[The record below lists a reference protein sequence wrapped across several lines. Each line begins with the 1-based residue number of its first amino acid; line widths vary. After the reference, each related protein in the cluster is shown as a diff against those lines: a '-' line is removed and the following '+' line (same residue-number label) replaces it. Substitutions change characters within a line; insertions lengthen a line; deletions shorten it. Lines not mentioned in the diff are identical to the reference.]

1 MEENIKK
8 LLEVL
13 NIGKE
18 NIYDKEDNK
27 KIEYLCESLRKLKT
41 KIPKLDELK
50 RIEKIEKDLEIK
62 YEQFYEIGYYFYPIY
77 VSIKRAI
84 HNNEVN
90 TLREENRRKNNK
102 YSNILNANFFL
113 EGSKM
118 EKEIIKMFDDIINYL
133 NLALENVNNNSIKIN
148 EEIERWKSDITFSEL
163 KDSLNLILKYILKW
177 YTEYKETND
186 FLCIDLKEY
195 DIVSKESSYLLGET
209 ALIDNI
215 HSEEIDFLVGKIGA
229 TLKDIIIE
237 RRSSNE

>member
-62 YEQFYEIGYYFYPIY
+62 YEQFYEIGYYFDPIY

-90 TLREENRRKNNK
+90 TLREENRRKKNK
-102 YSNILNANFFL
+102 YSNILNTNIFL

-118 EKEIIKMFDDIINYL
+118 EKEIIKMFDDIINNL
-133 NLALENVNNNSIKIN
+133 NFALENVNNNSTKIK
-148 EEIERWKSDITFSEL
+148 EEIERWKSDITF
-163 KDSLNLILKYILKW
+163 
-177 YTEYKETND
+177 
-186 FLCIDLKEY
+186 
-195 DIVSKESSYLLGET
+195 
-209 ALIDNI
+209 
-215 HSEEIDFLVGKIGA
+215 
-229 TLKDIIIE
+229 
-237 RRSSNE
+237 